1 MNDISLGGFEVRV
14 LALWH
19 AHAILRLF
27 DDEVRS
33 LIIGLL
39 RLLAGVQL
47 FGLCTILPYVPL

>member
-1 MNDISLGGFEVRV
+1 VRV
-14 LALWH
+14 LALWQ

-27 DDEVRS
+27 DDGVHS

-47 FGLCTILPYVPL
+47 FGFCTILRYLMFFCKTQTSLF